1 MIGRICTRVVVTA
14 TPDESVLSVTRRM
27 AEHDV
32 GAVVV
37 VSAAGMPLGIVTD
50 RDIVLRVVAGALAP
64 AGTPVS
70 MVMSRALRTV
80 DESLPIEQAL
90 GTMASARIRRL
101 VVTGEGGALRGI
113 VSMDDVLELL
123 AEEAASVRKV
133 LRGPVG
139 QPIAAD

>member
-14 TPDESVLSVTRRM
+14 TPDESVLAVARRM

-37 VSAAGMPLGIVTD
+37 VSASADPIGIVTD
-50 RDIVLRVVAGALAP
+50 RDIVLRGVARELAP
-64 AGTPVS
+64 EDTPVS
-70 MVMSRALRTV
+70 VVMSRALRTV

-101 VVTGEGGALRGI
+101 VVTGDNGRLRGV

-123 AEEAASVRKV
+123 AEEAASVGRV

-139 QPIAAD
+139 QPIA